1 MNCSS
6 TQFCGANAQSSLPCL
21 VPGRSGKSA
30 SLSRISPPALSE
42 VERAPCF
49 GRSTQDVFEG
59 KAREICGPGGKI
71 LIPPIKSMRFL
82 SLDGAGMRGLYTA
95 SYLSW
100 LVEGFA
106 KKRGVPHLDPG
117 KAFDLIAGTSTGANC
132 RLCHL
137 EWDLLGYRCKA
148 LSIRG
153 QGHLPPHE
161 RCGNEI
167 TATMLS
173 AGAPLRSASR
183 PSEYGAILRCRAGSK
198 PIPGLA

>member
-1 MNCSS
+1 MHY
-6 TQFCGANAQSSLPCL
+6 
-21 VPGRSGKSA
+21 
-30 SLSRISPPALSE
+30 
-42 VERAPCF
+42 ERAPCF
-49 GRSTQDVFEG
+49 GRSKQDVFEG

-95 SYLSW
+95 SCLSW

-106 KKRGVPHLDPG
+106 KKRGVPDLDPG

-173 AGAPLRSASR
+173 AGAPLPDQLRSHLNMARSSGAEQVRSR
-183 PSEYGAILRCRAGSK
+183 SQVWRKDCCARRVSSD
-198 PIPGLA
+198 